1 MFNYFFTKENQINNN
16 METTSTFL
24 SVVEMIVIKWKESM
38 SSRTLLLINVL
49 SNDRV
54 DVNKIAYSG

>member
-16 METTSTFL
+16 METTTFL